1 MTAPLAFPPSLRWL
15 GRPPLVREQAL
26 AGHVTAVLFWR
37 LGCDACAEAA
47 RELARLVE
55 APPDLHGHAAGA
67 NASERPFAVVAVQ
80 VPTNAAERDEAR
92 QLRAASALPFAHAV
106 DDKRAFVAE
115 LDVQALPYVLL
126 LAADGEVVFRGP
138 GVPQRV
144 RFAAAID
151 TLLAAAE
158 HDGRAALVPFAPIAP
173 GSALRPSALLAE
185 GDRLWLAAGHS
196 VFELDVAVRNQPRL
210 VQRYGGD
217 EAGTQDGRA
226 AAARFLRPAA
236 LCALPEHVLVADA
249 SAHTLRT
256 IERHSGHVETWSGT
270 GRLGLDRTGGAY
282 ARDQGLCTPVGL
294 LPHDGAVVVAQA
306 LAHQLWQF
314 DPMTRAAAAWL
325 GSGERVA
332 RHADEL
338 VFVSPRSVAA
348 LGETLLVADAGA
360 DAIVAVDLAHQRGR
374 VRWPNV
380 PRPTAVLVQDERV
393 FVAANFAGEVRV
405 AAMSDADAPL
415 LPFRGRE
422 HGLVEPVALAVSGT
436 TLWIADAGAD
446 AVFAVDLAQD
456 DAPLLRLPWP
466 LGSDQRAAAG
476 EHEVASAEPVRVPLR
491 RGAQLCP
498 EQRIAA
504 HADVS
509 LVVRLPSQH
518 AADGVAWQVDVVDEG
533 EPRLAVARHAPVV
546 ARAGELTLLLPI
558 DAPGSGALRVRAASA
573 VCVLRFVVPIEGIAD
588 GSARIEVG

>member
-15 GRPPLVREQAL
+15 ARPPLVREQAL

-37 LGCDACAEAA
+37 LGCDACEEAA

-55 APPDLHGHAAGA
+55 APPPPGHAAGA
-67 NASERPFAVVAVQ
+67 GAGERPFAVVAVQ
-80 VPTNAAERDEAR
+80 VPTNAAERDDAR

-106 DDKRAFVAE
+106 DDERTFVAAAQ
-115 LDVQALPYVLL
+115 VTALPYVLL
-126 LAADGEVVFRGP
+126 LAADGEVVFRGA

-144 RFAAAID
+144 RFAGAVD

-158 HDGRAALVPFAPIAP
+158 HAGLAALVPFVPLAPHA
-173 GSALRPSALLAE
+173 ALRPSALLAE
-185 GDRLWLAAGHS
+185 GDRLWLAAGHA
-196 VFELDVAVRNQPRL
+196 VYELDVADRSQPRL

-217 EAGTQDGRA
+217 EPGTQDGRA
-226 AAARFLRPAA
+226 TAARFLRPAA

-282 ARDQGLCTPVGL
+282 ARDQVLCTPVGL
-294 LPHDGAVVVAQA
+294 LPHDGAVVVAHTF
-306 LAHQLWQF
+306 AHQLWQF

-338 VFVSPRSVAA
+338 VFASPRSVAA

-360 DAIVAVDLAHQRGR
+360 NAIVAVDLAHQRGR
-374 VRWPNV
+374 VRWANV
-380 PRPTAVLVQDERV
+380 PRPTAVLVHGERV
-393 FVAANFAGEVRV
+393 FVAASFAGDVRV
-405 AAMSDADAPL
+405 ASSAVADAPL

-422 HGLVEPVALAVSGT
+422 HGLVEPVARAASGT
-436 TLWIADAGAD
+436 PLWIADAGAD

-456 DAPLLRLPWP
+456 DAPLLRMPWP
-466 LGSDQRAAAG
+466 IGSDDRAASERDAAL
-476 EHEVASAEPVRVPLR
+476 VPAPLR
-491 RGAQLCP
+491 QGAQLGP

-504 HADVS
+504 HADVR
-509 LVVRLPSQH
+509 LVVRLPARH
-518 AADGVAWQVDVVDEG
+518 AADGVPWQIDVVDEG
-533 EPRLAVARHAPVV
+533 EPRLAVARHASVV

-558 DAPGSGALRVRAASA
+558 DAPGRGALRVRLASA
-573 VCVLRFVVPIEGIAD
+573 ACVLRFVVPIEVLAD
-588 GSARIEVG
+588 GAARLEVGA

>member
-1 MTAPLAFPPSLRWL
+1 
-15 GRPPLVREQAL
+15 VREQAL
-26 AGHVTAVLFWR
+26 AGHVTAVRFWR

-55 APPDLHGHAAGA
+55 APPELLGHAAGA

-80 VPTNAAERDEAR
+80 VPTNAAEHDDAR

-106 DDKRAFVAE
+106 DDARAFVAE
-115 LDVQALPYVLL
+115 LNVQALPYVLL

-144 RFAAAID
+144 RFAGAVD

-158 HDGRAALVPFAPIAP
+158 HAGITALVPFAPIAP
-173 GSALRPSALLAE
+173 SSALRPSALLAE

-217 EAGTQDGRA
+217 EPGTHDGRA

-282 ARDQGLCTPVGL
+282 ARDQVLCTPVGL

-332 RHADEL
+332 RHADEV

-380 PRPTAVLVQDERV
+380 PRPTAVLVHGDRV
-393 FVAANFAGEVRV
+393 FVAASFAGEVRV
-405 AAMSDADAPL
+405 AAMADPDAPL

-422 HGLVEPVALAVSGT
+422 HGLVEPVALAASGA

-466 LGSDQRAAAG
+466 VGNDDLAAA
-476 EHEVASAEPVRVPLR
+476 ASERDAASEAPVRVPSR
-491 RGAQLCP
+491 RGSLLCP

-509 LVVRLPSQH
+509 LVVRLPAQH

-546 ARAGELTLLLPI
+546 ARASELTLLLPI

-573 VCVLRFVVPIEGIAD
+573 ACVLRFVVPIEVVAD
-588 GSARIEVG
+588 GAARLDVG